1 MVELR
6 GITLKLLKNSIPSL
20 SSIIV
25 EDYLDLSKWF
35 DYYIPLLNTG
45 LRKVKAKEKDKFIIM
60 NYDNFTREG
69 FKHFEKKIPKLI
81 KINEEF
87 LYFLGL
93 WCGDRA
99 GGKRFG
105 ICNKNEEI
113 IHFTEQILKKYG
125 QDVEKILYIHKSIP
139 CPNMKYDK
147 KFIIDKDIKGWVL
160 SVHSTNGI
168 LSSFFHYLQS
178 NLAFILEQYD
188 NYPFFAG
195 LFDAEGNVSL
205 HNRSF
210 IFACKKEINIKI
222 YTEFLKKLG
231 LYKRYDGGCLIS
243 YNQNEFYNK
252 IFPYLKHSD
261 KANLVLLMCMGEG
274 KLPKEYLKTLEYIK
288 NYPTKTE
295 REISKALKENKLY
308 SELKMLNNFNYVK
321 REGYPYR
328 YEITAKGLVKLEVT

>member
-1 MVELR
+1 MKKSQYLVKLQPNFQERLFKKVVETFGSSLKAGDALKVPPSSVRGYKNMYFDSISSTLLNNLCKLR
-6 GITLKLLKNSIPSL
+6 ITNQREIKKYTLVIINRTEQIEKNLMNGRIKRNNYLKLLKNSIPSL

-125 QDVEKILYIHKSIP
+125 QDVEKILYIHKSIH

-222 YTEFLKKLG
+222 Y
-231 LYKRYDGGCLIS
+231 
-243 YNQNEFYNK
+243 
-252 IFPYLKHSD
+252 
-261 KANLVLLMCMGEG
+261 
-274 KLPKEYLKTLEYIK
+274 
-288 NYPTKTE
+288 
-295 REISKALKENKLY
+295 
-308 SELKMLNNFNYVK
+308 
-321 REGYPYR
+321 
-328 YEITAKGLVKLEVT
+328 